1 MAIELLSRLEN
12 WRICNQNR
20 DVRGS
25 KLVDDTGASLGTIR
39 DLIVNTATAEVERL
53 VLDNRAEY
61 PVRDVAFLGETLQLR
76 REEFLTGGGAGQAP
90 DPETVLHVRCER
102 M

>member
-12 WRICNQNR
+12 WRICSQNR

-39 DLIVNTATAEVERL
+39 DLLVNTETGQVERL

-61 PVRDVAFLGETLQLR
+61 PVHDIALLGGALQLR
-76 REEFLTGGGAGQAP
+76 RDEFLTGGAGQAP